1 MTHVCGLRLVL
12 AGALAA
18 ALIATP
24 VPRAAADSS
33 AAATARLTALFVG
46 PGVVLRAPEN
56 CVSDNA
62 DPFSD
67 TAAVSFC
74 AVKDVFGAL
83 GGPSSG
89 SAPTDFIKMP
99 NRFEF
104 NQPIDCATVGA
115 VADGKHDG
123 CAVVTGAAT
132 LLRSG
137 LPVRLFGM
145 CAKPIAKD
153 CAAIGTITDP
163 TWKADGVYLLMDP
176 AAITVHCQYAQDA
189 DRNGCNEN
197 AAYAAGQKL
206 PLCSD
211 NPSDRRCQYGP
222 DEQDQMLAAYTG
234 YCTAD
239 PTNCVENQLE
249 AQWGPESVIAVGY
262 VNRGDQ
268 SFDCASARAK
278 AATFAAAVNAT
289 WSTRM
294 PIVQVFLDV
303 ARNRVA
309 FLHAATGCEFPT

>member
-1 MTHVCGLRLVL
+1 MCALRLVL

-18 ALIATP
+18 VSIAT
-24 VPRAAADSS
+24 AAHPAVADSS
-33 AAATARLTALFVG
+33 AAAAARLTALFGG

-56 CVSDNA
+56 CFSGNA
-62 DPFSD
+62 DRFSD
-67 TAAVSFC
+67 AAAVSFC

-104 NQPIDCATVGA
+104 NQPVDCAMVGA
-115 VADGKHDG
+115 IADGKHDG

-137 LPVRLFGM
+137 LPARLFGM

-153 CAAIGTITDP
+153 CG
-163 TWKADGVYLLMDP
+163 KADGVYLLMDP
-176 AAITVHCQYAQDA
+176 AAITVRCQYAQDA
-189 DRNGCNEN
+189 VRNGCNEN
-197 AAYAAGQKL
+197 GSFTAGQER

-211 NPSDRRCQYGP
+211 DPSDRRCQYGP
-222 DEQDQMLAAYTG
+222 NEQAQMLSAYTG

-239 PTNCVENQLE
+239 QTSCWENQLE
-249 AQWGPESVIAVGY
+249 AQWGPESVTAIGY

-289 WSTRM
+289 WSTDL
-294 PIVQVFLDV
+294 PVVQVFLDV
-303 ARNRVA
+303 AQNRVA
-309 FLHAATGCEFPT
+309 FLDAAARCEFPT